1 MGVCLVQKLASDIV
15 LNFRQYQ
22 MVCVKVQHLI
32 QSFSSD
38 NLLCSHLVNLLRV
51 FLTILLTDVIIML
64 KSKVTQCSYYKSWCH
79 VDRLTA
85 PGICANYHL
94 VIIDHSNRD
103 SNTTDV
109 YVATT
114 KLITSGTIRSF
125 QYLVISTDKSI

>member
-38 NLLCSHLVNLLRV
+38 NLLCSHLVYLLRV
-51 FLTILLTDVIIML
+51 FLTVLLTDVIIML
-64 KSKVTQCSYYKSWCH
+64 KSKVTQCKSWCH
-79 VDRLTA
+79 VDQLTA
-85 PGICANYHL
+85 PGICASYHL
-94 VIIDHSNRD
+94 VIIDHSNGD